1 MPNNDL
7 VEMRSISLLFFCFRI
22 PNTQNSWQYVKRAVP
37 NDVKFENQNGNS
49 RAALPEWSF
58 FMASTAV
65 NAQQAEHIIVCSHWA
80 TPFFFVHLQ

>member
-1 MPNNDL
+1 M
-7 VEMRSISLLFFCFRI
+7 
-22 PNTQNSWQYVKRAVP
+22 P

-49 RAALPEWSF
+49 TAALPEWSF

-80 TPFFFVHLQ
+80 TPFFFVHFQ

>member
-1 MPNNDL
+1 MA
-7 VEMRSISLLFFCFRI
+7 M
-22 PNTQNSWQYVKRAVP
+22 P

-49 RAALPEWSF
+49 TAALPEWSF

-80 TPFFFVHLQ
+80 TPFSLFIFNSQFPAPLTGMDMQSLGA